1 MLEFHLKLPFPIEHP
16 QTLKIVEQAREQ
28 SVLMLLFRHRDVF
41 STDIFLT
48 DTFST
53 NKEVDIFSTSNKMGH
68 IFDH

>member
-1 MLEFHLKLPFPIEHP
+1 M
-16 QTLKIVEQAREQ
+16 EQAPSC
-28 SVLMLLFRHRDVF
+28 SVNSECSLAALMAFCGHLDVF
-41 STDIFLT
+41 ST